1 MRDFMALVKREVWE
15 HPALFVGP
23 LGANLFVALS
33 AFILIARAIG
43 SEENLRSIVNG
54 LSMVDESFIAVGRNF
69 LFASPVALVVLVT
82 IVVGY
87 FYFLSCLFTERTERS
102 ILFFKSFP
110 VTDAKTVLSKL
121 FTGVVLL
128 PVLSLAAFAITQAFV
143 LIVTSAALLL
153 AGGSLGTIWNAS
165 ALFSNWL
172 LVLYVLVS
180 CALWYA
186 PFIAFLMLV
195 SAWAK
200 KAVLLWSMVPFFI
213 IQAEFLLPVPR
224 LFGPIVLGHM
234 RGYVQ
239 AAFEFRDEVEAGA
252 AVFGNQPLNFLSLT
266 DPVGLITQP
275 ALWVGLVIAAVLM
288 YGAIYLRRYRDDS

>member
-1 MRDFMALVKREVWE
+1 
-15 HPALFVGP
+15 
-23 LGANLFVALS
+23 
-33 AFILIARAIG
+33 
-43 SEENLRSIVNG
+43 
-54 LSMVDESFIAVGRNF
+54 MVDESFIAVGRNF

-128 PVLSLAAFAITQAFV
+128 PVLSLAAFAIAQAFV

-252 AVFGNQPLNFLSLT
+252 AAFGNQPLNFLSLT

-275 ALWVGLVIAAVLM
+275 ALWVGLVIAAALM